1 MDRIQPC
8 GGSCISSTYTLKKNR
23 PCGWSA
29 PPGSRILSQQPQGW
43 PHNQTGCNVDKKIVV
58 PSATEM
64 ATRFTQD
71 SFVFDC
77 LSMYYVIDDP
87 WAENCLA
94 AGVNATN
101 VTFGTEQPWDIV
113 LRDFD
118 SGLEKIERSPY
129 LALATNRQEI
139 DAANKQGKL
148 AVIIGTQGSAM
159 VDLEFH
165 RLRTMHRLGMRYFG
179 LAYTGPTLFADGCGE
194 SRNAGLSFAGIEL
207 IDACNDLG
215 LILDLSHV
223 GHRSREEA
231 VTRSRF
237 PVCTHSN
244 SYALNP
250 NDRNTTDETARA
262 IRAKGGIMGI
272 CGLPRTVHPENAT
285 LNELLD
291 HADHW
296 VKTVDAAH
304 VGFGLDFV
312 EAYKSDRSTMPA
324 ASRLWRTRR
333 PDIFGTVE
341 EFHLQDY
348 PLGIA
353 SIKQLPNLTQGLFD
367 RGYAEKEVA
376 GIIGGNWLRHF
387 TEVYG

>member
-1 MDRIQPC
+1 MSHEPAFPILGRQP
-8 GGSCISSTYTLKKNR
+8 SCDYLPPTIGFDVSPKK
-23 PCGWSA
+23 P
-29 PPGSRILSQQPQGW
+29 
-43 PHNQTGCNVDKKIVV
+43 V
-58 PSATEM
+58 PSATEK
-64 ATRFTQD
+64 AIRFTKD
-71 SFVFDC
+71 NFVFDC
-77 LSMYYVIDDP
+77 LSLYYVLDEP
-87 WAENCLA
+87 WAENCLS

-101 VTFGTEQPWDIV
+101 VTFGTEQTWDIV

-118 SGLEKIERSPY
+118 VGLGKIEKSPY
-129 LALATNRQEI
+129 LALARNSAEI
-139 DAANKQGKL
+139 AAANRQGKL

-165 RLRTMHRLGMRYFG
+165 RLRTMHKLGMRYFG

-194 SRNAGLSFAGIEL
+194 TRNAGLSFAGMEL
-207 IDACNDLG
+207 VDACNELG

-231 VTRSRF
+231 VARARF

-244 SYALNP
+244 AYALNR

-262 IRAKGGIMGI
+262 IRARGGVMGI
-272 CGLPRTVHPENAT
+272 CGLPKTVHPTNAT

-291 HADHW
+291 HAGHW
-296 VKTVDAAH
+296 IEIVDAGH
-304 VGFGLDFV
+304 VGIGLDFV
-312 EAYKSDRSTMPA
+312 EAYKTSNATMPA

-341 EFHLQDY
+341 EFHEQDY
-348 PLGIA
+348 PLGITG
-353 SIKQLPNLTQGLFD
+353 IKELPNLTQGLFD
-367 RGYAEKEVA
+367 RGYSEQQVA